1 MINTTVDAKINLIE
15 SLAKN
20 ISLQVVDMTSRMSS
34 TADLTP
40 AEATVLLIIASRKL
54 MVASI
59 KHSLD
64 NGFPP
69 DAAMLS
75 VSDIATEIDMHLRL
89 NSIVNSAET
98 KATH

>member
-1 MINTTVDAKINLIE
+1 MINTDLDAKINLIE

-40 AEATVLLIIASRKL
+40 AEATVLLMIASRKL
-54 MVASI
+54 IVASI
-59 KHSLD
+59 KHSL
-64 NGFPP
+64 NTGFPP

-75 VSDIATEIDMHLRL
+75 VADIAAEIDMHLRL
-89 NSIVNSAET
+89 NSIVNPSET
-98 KATH
+98 AATH